1 MDYDKS
7 EKAIMNPAQSEK
19 EFMDTDDGLM
29 FMHTHSLWEV
39 LSAVEK
45 FYECKIYGILTV
57 EDIVENLRD
66 WSAFDD
72 HPDYGGE
79 YFLCNIDD
87 VPKQIWIDGMEN
99 AYDNINDNEYGYDA
113 YLEYVY
119 DYAVTYIKINNKIR
133 TGDNNAS

>member
-1 MDYDKS
+1 MDKS

-45 FYECKIYGILTV
+45 FYECKIYGILTL
-57 EDIVENLRD
+57 EDIVENLRE
-66 WSAFDD
+66 WSAFDTE
-72 HPDYGGE
+72 YGDE
-79 YFLCNIDD
+79 HFLCNIDD

-99 AYDNINDNEYGYDA
+99 AYDNINDNEYGYEA

-119 DYAVTYIKINNKIR
+119 DYAVEYIKINNRIK
-133 TGDNNAS
+133 TGVDNAS

>member
-29 FMHTHSLWEV
+29 FMHTHNLWEV

-45 FYECKIYGILTV
+45 FYECKIYGVLSL
-57 EDIVENLRD
+57 EDIVENLRE
-66 WSAFDD
+66 WSAFDKE
-72 HPDYGGE
+72 YGEE
-79 YFLCNIDD
+79 YYLCEIDD

-99 AYDNINDNEYGYDA
+99 AYDNINDNEYGYEA

-119 DYAVTYIKINNKIR
+119 DYAVNYIKINNKIR
-133 TGDNNAS
+133 TGVNNAS

>member
-45 FYECKIYGILTV
+45 FYECKIYGVLSL
-57 EDIVENLRD
+57 EDVVENLRD
-66 WSAFDD
+66 WSAFDKENGN
-72 HPDYGGE
+72 PY
-79 YFLCNIDD
+79 YLCEIDD
-87 VPKQIWIDGMEN
+87 VPKQLWIDGMEN
-99 AYDNINDNEYGYDA
+99 AYDNINDNEYGYEA
-113 YLEYVY
+113 YLEYLY

>member
-39 LSAVEK
+39 ISAVEK
-45 FYECKIYGILTV
+45 FYECTIYGVMSL
-57 EDIVENLRD
+57 EDVVENLRY
-66 WSAFDD
+66 WNAFDKD
-72 HPDYGGE
+72 NSDY
-79 YFLCNIDD
+79 YLCEIDD
-87 VPKQIWIDGMEN
+87 VPNQLLLDGMEG
-99 AYDNINDNEYGYDA
+99 AYNNVDDNQYGYEA
-113 YLEYVY
+113 YLEYIY
-119 DYAVTYIKINNKIR
+119 DYIIDYIKINNRIR

>member
-29 FMHTHSLWEV
+29 FMHTHNLWEV

-45 FYECKIYGILTV
+45 FYECKIYGVLSL
-57 EDIVENLRD
+57 EDIVENLRE
-66 WSAFDD
+66 WSAFDKE
-72 HPDYGGE
+72 YGEE
-79 YFLCNIDD
+79 YYLCEIDD

-99 AYDNINDNEYGYDA
+99 AYDNINDNEYGYEA

-133 TGDNNAS
+133 TGVNNAS